1 MRSFSVRRY
10 LRDRFLFAI
19 VFLPLSAFSIQT
31 VFAESPEE
39 KGRAIVMEAD
49 RRDQGF
55 GDTVAEMVM
64 ILRNRNGQESR
75 RKMTNKVLEVP
86 EDGDKS
92 LSIFHTPRDIR
103 GTALLT
109 FSHKQGDD
117 EQWLYLPA
125 LKRVKRINSRNKSG
139 SFVGSE
145 FSYEDISGQEIEEYT
160 YKYLRDENLD
170 GHACTVS
177 EYYPLDAENSGYS
190 RQIVWRDKDEYR
202 VRKVDFYDRKNS
214 LLKTLSIKK
223 YQQYEKKY
231 WRAGEMQMV
240 NHRSGKS
247 TVLLYSEYRFRTGL
261 KDSDFNKNS
270 LKRAR

>member
-1 MRSFSVRRY
+1 MKSSFIRQNF
-10 LRDRFLFAI
+10 FLLTI
-19 VFLPLSAFSIQT
+19 VFLPFFIQT
-31 VFAESPEE
+31 ALAESPEE
-39 KGRAIVMEAD
+39 KGRAIVMEAE
-49 RRDQGF
+49 RRDNGF
-55 GDTVAEMVM
+55 GDMVAEMVM
-64 ILRNRNGQESR
+64 ILRNKNGQESR
-75 RKMTNKVLEVP
+75 REMTNKVLEVQG
-86 EDGDKS
+86 DGDKS

-109 FSHKQGDD
+109 FSHKHADD

-145 FSYEDISGQEIEEYT
+145 FSYEDISGQEVEKYT

-170 GHACTVS
+170 GQSCTVS
-177 EYYPLDAENSGYS
+177 EYYPVDAENSGYS
-190 RQIVWRDKDEYR
+190 RQLVWRDKDEYR
-202 VRKVDFYDRKNS
+202 IRKVDFYDRKNS
-214 LLKTLSIKK
+214 LLKTLTIKK
-223 YQQYEKKY
+223 YQQYEGKY
-231 WRAGEMQMV
+231 WRAGEMRMV

-247 TVLLYSEYRFRTGL
+247 TVLLYSTYRFRTGL